1 MNAQLHHLNSTHP
14 QATLLETEQQALAV
28 ARELAEHFASTAS
41 DRDSERQL
49 PFAEM
54 DILAQSGLLA
64 ITVPEEYGGLDVSNA
79 TLAEITAILA
89 QADGSIGQIPQNHFY
104 ILEALRVDGSEDQ
117 KRYFFGRALAG
128 DRFGNAL
135 SERGTKTVGHY
146 NTRITRDG
154 PGYRINGRKF
164 YSTGVLFADWVTV
177 FALDENDK
185 LVMAFVP
192 KGTEG
197 IEIIDDWDGFGQ
209 RTTGSGTTV
218 LNNVYVNA
226 DHVVLHHK
234 GFERST
240 TIGSVGQIIHAGVD
254 LGIARAAFAE
264 TLDFV
269 KTKSRP
275 WMDSGV
281 EHASDDPL
289 TIARIGQIAIRLE
302 AATATIERA
311 GRKVDAAQVETTEK
325 RVVEATLAVA
335 AAKVLTTEI
344 AIEATNTLFELA
356 GTASVKLDL
365 NLDRHWRNART
376 HTLHDPVRWKYHV
389 VGNYHLN
396 GVIPPKNGAL

>member
-1 MNAQLHHLNSTHP
+1 MTTVLRQQDQIRPVAARIASDEE
-14 QATLLETEQQALAV
+14 ALETARRLARQF
-28 ARELAEHFASTAS
+28 AATAATRDAE
-41 DRDSERQL
+41 RRL
-49 PFAEM
+49 PFAEL
-54 DILAQSGLLA
+54 DTLAQSGLLA
-64 ITVPEEYGGLDVSNA
+64 IAVPAQYGGLDVSNA
-79 TLAEITAILA
+79 VLAEVTAILA
-89 QADGSIGQIPQNHFY
+89 EADGSIGQIPQNHFY
-104 ILEALRVDGSEDQ
+104 ILEALRTDGSEEQ

-146 NTRITRDG
+146 NTRIVRDG
-154 PGYRINGRKF
+154 PGYRINGTKY

-177 FALDENDK
+177 FALDEEDR

-197 IEIIDDWDGFGQ
+197 VEIIDDWDGFGQ

-218 LNNVYVNA
+218 LNNVYVHA
-226 DHVVLHHK
+226 DSVVRHHK
-234 GFERST
+234 GFERPT
-240 TIGSVGQIIHAGVD
+240 TIGSVGQIVHAGID

-264 TLDFV
+264 TLEFV
-269 KTKSRP
+269 RTKSRP

-281 EHASDDPL
+281 ERAADDPL
-289 TIARIGQIAIRLE
+289 TVSKIGQIAIRLD
-302 AATATIERA
+302 AATALLERA
-311 GRKVDAAQVETTEK
+311 GRKVDAAQIETTEK
-325 RVVEATLAVA
+325 TVVEATLAVA

-356 GTASVKLDL
+356 GTSAVKAEL

-396 GVIPPKNGAL
+396 GIIPPKNGAL

>member
-1 MNAQLHHLNSTHP
+1 MTTVLRQQDQIRPVAARIASDEE
-14 QATLLETEQQALAV
+14 ALETARALATQFAATAV
-28 ARELAEHFASTAS
+28 GRDAE
-41 DRDSERQL
+41 RRL
-49 PFAEM
+49 PFAEL
-54 DILAQSGLLA
+54 DALAQSGLLA
-64 ITVPEEYGGLDVSNA
+64 IAVPAQYGGLDVSNA
-79 TLAEITAILA
+79 VLAEVTAILA
-89 QADGSIGQIPQNHFY
+89 EADGSIGQIPQNHFY
-104 ILEALRVDGSEDQ
+104 ILEALRVDGSEEQ

-146 NTRITRDG
+146 NTRIVRDG
-154 PGYRINGRKF
+154 PGYRINGQKY

-177 FALDENDK
+177 FALDEEDR

-197 IEIIDDWDGFGQ
+197 VEIIDDWDGFGQ
-209 RTTGSGTTV
+209 RATGSGTTI
-218 LNNVYVNA
+218 LNNVYVHA
-226 DHVVLHHK
+226 DSVVRHHK
-234 GFERST
+234 GFERPT
-240 TIGSVGQIIHAGVD
+240 TIGSVGQIVHAGID

-264 TLDFV
+264 TLEFV
-269 KTKSRP
+269 RTKSRP

-281 EHASDDPL
+281 ERAAEDPL
-289 TIARIGQIAIRLE
+289 TISKVGQIAIRLE
-302 AATATIERA
+302 AAAALLERA
-311 GRKVDAAQVETTEK
+311 GQKVDAAQIETTEAT
-325 RVVEATLAVA
+325 VVEATLAVA

-356 GTASVKLDL
+356 GTSAVKAEL